1 MSSMDQHRF
10 SIANNSHGTDGQPVY
25 CGLNAP
31 VPGLEAQAHF
41 VARLKE
47 LIAEHDDLDLA
58 VASLLSTG
66 CCDDLVISRLKKRKL
81 YLKDEISRV
90 QTHVPG
96 AEESAA

>member
-1 MSSMDQHRF
+1 
-10 SIANNSHGTDGQPVY
+10 
-25 CGLNAP
+25 
-31 VPGLEAQAHF
+31 
-41 VARLKE
+41 
-47 LIAEHDDLDLA
+47 
-58 VASLLSTG
+58 LLSTG